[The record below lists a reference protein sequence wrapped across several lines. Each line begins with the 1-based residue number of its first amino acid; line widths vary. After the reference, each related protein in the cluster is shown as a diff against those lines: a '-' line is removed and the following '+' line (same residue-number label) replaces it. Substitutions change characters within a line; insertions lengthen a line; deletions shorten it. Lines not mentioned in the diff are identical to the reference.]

1 MLYTYDHH
9 HDQLCYEHD
18 SHSNKYRYY
27 YDGSDDDDDDEI
39 AHLFIPTLPNSE
51 NTLSRASFSVV
62 FRLLKRR
69 SLMRQREALEDL

>member
-27 YDGSDDDDDDEI
+27 YDGSDDDDDDDEI
-39 AHLFIPTLPNSE
+39 ALLF
-51 NTLSRASFSVV
+51 V
-62 FRLLKRR
+62 
-69 SLMRQREALEDL
+69 